1 MSFVPHNI
9 LCPCLLLTALVAISG
24 DIRADTVVLSDDFS
38 GAALDASKWTTI
50 LPYGSSSVVQSGGVV
65 TTNGRGVLATVNEY
79 SSPYVINGAFTLLND
94 YEHFNVAFRTDL
106 SFLPDQDLY
115 HTLSGM
121 FVSFSNDGN
130 QISIQGRGY
139 AGITYKSYAL
149 NTGETYFFSIYD
161 NGTNIS
167 LAVNGLTELTATSNV
182 STGNHVAFY
191 SREFPSTRTA
201 LDSVNITHV
210 PDVGGTILYLCIALL
225 GLFYLHFIKS
235 INASFN
241 TRFIRIKSSND

>member
-1 MSFVPHNI
+1 MYFVPQNALRPSLFLATLI
-9 LCPCLLLTALVAISG
+9 ALCSVV
-24 DIRADTVVLSDDFS
+24 RADTVVLSDDFS
-38 GAALDASKWTTI
+38 AASLDASKWTTI
-50 LPYGSSSVVQSGGVV
+50 LPYGSSSVVQSGGVL
-65 TTNGRGVLATVNEY
+65 TTTGRGILATVSDY

-149 NTGETYFFSIYD
+149 NTGEIYFFSIYD

-167 LAVNGLTELTATSNV
+167 LAVNGLTELTANSNV

-191 SREFPSTRTA
+191 SREFSSTGTA

-210 PDVGGTILYLCIALL
+210 PDAGGTILYLFLALL
-225 GLFYLHFIKS
+225 GFVCLHS
-235 INASFN
+235 YRINSQC
-241 TRFIRIKSSND
+241 